1 MTADYLRDI
10 LFDFINES
18 DELDVQD
25 VQWDSVTQ
33 VLRLTTEDGS
43 KFTLRIESE

>member
-25 VQWDSVTQ
+25 VQWDSVDQ
-33 VLRLTTEDGS
+33 VLRLTTADGS
-43 KFTLRIESE
+43 KFTLQIESV

>member
-18 DELDVQD
+18 SELDVQD
-25 VQWDSVTQ
+25 VQWDSVAG
-33 VLRLTTEDGS
+33 VLRLTAWDGS
-43 KFTLRIESE
+43 KFTLRIESV

>member
-25 VQWDSVTQ
+25 VQWDSAAG
-33 VLRLTTEDGS
+33 VLRLTTGDGS
-43 KFTLRIESE
+43 KFTLQIESV